1 LPAWDAFEISTA
13 VAILRREAAPH
24 GLPLLAIMNS
34 LASGKRLSDAAPL
47 LAKRAD
53 TAGVG

>member
-1 LPAWDAFEISTA
+1 VSA
-13 VAILRREAAPH
+13 VGKTLAQMRTSPH
-24 GLPLLAIMNS
+24 N
-34 LASGKRLSDAAPL
+34 GKRLSDAAPL